1 MIYKHILK
9 KLKEGGRSMSIVSK
23 SKLKYLQKISW
34 TPYLFL
40 LPALVF
46 LGISSFLPVIQAVYL
61 SFTNYDLIGS
71 PSFIGWKNYEVL
83 WRDRQFW
90 QVLGNTLIYLVFAVP
105 FLVIVPLFLAI
116 LVNQKLKGIQVF
128 RAIYYFPVIVSVVIA
143 GIAWK
148 WVYAENG
155 ILNYFVS
162 LIAFQ
167 PIKISWLTDPA
178 TSIFA
183 IIAVTIW
190 RGLGYYMVIY
200 LAGLQAIPQDLYEA
214 AAIDGSDGW
223 QRHFDITI
231 PLLKPYII
239 LVAVISSISAMKI
252 FEEVYVMSR
261 GGPANSTKTIVYYLY
276 EKGFSSLE
284 MGYASAIGVVLFAIV
299 FVVSIATVRFTS
311 YGRQQ

>member
-1 MIYKHILK
+1 MHSKPSR
-9 KLKEGGRSMSIVSK
+9 RSAISRSIEN
-23 SKLKYLQKISW
+23 INW

-40 LPALVF
+40 LPALVL
-46 LGISSFLPVIQAVYL
+46 LGITSFLPVIQAFYL
-61 SFTNYDLIGS
+61 SFTNYDFIGT
-71 PSFIGWKNYEVL
+71 PSLIGWKNYEML
-83 WRDRQFW
+83 WRDRLFW
-90 QVLGNTLIYLVFAVP
+90 QVLGNTLVYLLFAVP
-105 FLVIVPLFLAI
+105 CLVVIPLVLAI

-128 RAIYYFPVIVSVVIA
+128 RAIYYFPVIVSVVVA

-155 ILNYFVS
+155 ILNYFIS
-162 LIAFQ
+162 LIAMQ
-167 PIKISWLTDPA
+167 PIKIAWLTDPS

-231 PLLKPYII
+231 PLLTPYIL
-239 LVAVISSISAMKI
+239 LVSVISSIAAMKI

-261 GGPANSTKTIVYYLY
+261 GGPANSTKTVVYYLY
-276 EKGFSSLE
+276 EKGFGSLE
-284 MGYASAIGVVLFAIV
+284 MGYASAIGVILFLIV
-299 FVVSIATVRFTS
+299 FVLSIATVKFTG
-311 YGRQQ
+311 YGSKS

>member
-1 MIYKHILK
+1 MHSKPSR
-9 KLKEGGRSMSIVSK
+9 RSAISRSIEN
-23 SKLKYLQKISW
+23 INW

-40 LPALVF
+40 LPALVL
-46 LGISSFLPVIQAVYL
+46 LGITSFLPVIQAFYL
-61 SFTNYDLIGS
+61 SFTNYDFIGT
-71 PSFIGWKNYEVL
+71 PSLIGWKNYEML
-83 WRDRQFW
+83 WRDRLFW
-90 QVLGNTLIYLVFAVP
+90 QVLGNTLIYLLFAVP
-105 FLVIVPLFLAI
+105 CLVVIPLFLAI

-128 RAIYYFPVIVSVVIA
+128 RAIYYFPVIVSVVVA

-155 ILNYFVS
+155 ILNYFIS
-162 LIAFQ
+162 LIAMQ
-167 PIKISWLTDPA
+167 PIKIAWLTDPS

-231 PLLKPYII
+231 PLLTPYIL
-239 LVAVISSISAMKI
+239 LVSVISSIAAMKI
-252 FEEVYVMSR
+252 FEEVHVMSR
-261 GGPANSTKTIVYYLY
+261 GGPANSTKTVVYYLY
-276 EKGFSSLE
+276 EKGFGSLE
-284 MGYASAIGVVLFAIV
+284 MGYASAIGVVLFSIV
-299 FVVSIATVRFTS
+299 FVLSIATVKLTG
-311 YGRQQ
+311 YGNKS